1 MAVQCGLSL
10 NTQHPPGDALG
21 RFRDTVAQVRL
32 ARDLGFALVG
42 APQHYLADP
51 YQQFQPVPLL
61 ARLATEAPG
70 LRLLTQIILL
80 PLQRAVDVAEQL
92 ATLDAMCEGRLIAG
106 VGIGYRDVED
116 RGLGLDPAERVAR
129 FEENV
134 VLLRRLWTEDRVT
147 HHSRHC
153 HLDDVR
159 PLTRPAQQPHPPIWI
174 AGNADGGVRRAA
186 RLGDSWL
193 MNPHSTLRTL
203 ARQLKLYREAL
214 AALGKP
220 LPAELPV
227 CREVFIAADRAA
239 AYRIAEPYL
248 AAKYASYVAWG
259 QDTVQPRGDSLDRPF
274 EELWR
279 DRFVIGDPAEC
290 LAELQRYREVLGVD
304 RLMLRVHWPG
314 MPQEHARE
322 AIRLLGQRVL
332 PRLR

>member
-21 RFRDTVAQVRL
+21 RFRDTVVQVRL
-32 ARDLGFALVG
+32 ARDLGFTLVG

-61 ARLATEAPG
+61 ARLATEAEG
-70 LRLLTQIILL
+70 MRLLTQIVLL
-80 PLQRAVDVAEQL
+80 PLQRAVDIAEQL

-116 RGLGLDPAERVAR
+116 RGLGLDPPERVTR

-147 HHSRHC
+147 HHSRSC
-153 HLDDVR
+153 DLDDVR
-159 PLTRPAQQPHPPIWI
+159 PLTRPAQQPHPPIWV
-174 AGNADGGVRRAA
+174 AANADGGVRRAA

-193 MNPHSTLRTL
+193 MNPHSTLQTL
-203 ARQLKLYREAL
+203 ARQVKLYRATL
-214 AALGKP
+214 ATLGKP
-220 LPAELPV
+220 LPGDLPI

-239 AYRIAEPYL
+239 AYRTAEPYL

-259 QDTVQPRGDSLDRPF
+259 QDTVQPKGDSLARPF
-274 EELWR
+274 AELWR
-279 DRFVIGDPAEC
+279 DRFVIGDPVEC
-290 LAELQRYREVLGVD
+290 LAELQRYREILGVD

-314 MPQEHARE
+314 MPQEHALG